1 MKDFVTAKLDTPA
14 GAASPQWKEEPA
26 MTQQGFKK
34 FRRRRGNRQDPVVE
48 AAPESLGFSDA
59 PAQVDDVV
67 QPEPIAQ
74 VPAPL
79 PEPWEILR
87 RVPIGVREHQLA
99 CSPLVNFFRDD
110 PAAKA
115 FDLLRTRLLHT
126 LKANGWKRVA
136 IAAPTSGAGA
146 TFTAV
151 NLALS
156 LARVPHSRTILMD
169 LNHRHPGLA
178 TALKLDQPGD
188 MAGFLTG
195 EVAMEEHLIRPA
207 ETLALGLTEAP
218 DRNAAEILHD
228 SQCADTL
235 EDMIDRT
242 KADVVIYDLPPV
254 LEYDDLTAF
263 LPQVDGVL
271 LVSDGTQTTAEHLAA
286 CEKMLAGHT
295 QLLGVVLNRARHA
308 ENAYLGR

>member
-1 MKDFVTAKLDTPA
+1 MREILAAELDGAETAPHPQRKDETAM
-14 GAASPQWKEEPA
+14 SE
-26 MTQQGFKK
+26 QGFKK
-34 FRRRRGNRQDPVVE
+34 FRRRRGSRQDPVIEDV
-48 AAPESLGFSDA
+48 PELPEF
-59 PAQVDDVV
+59 PEQL
-67 QPEPIAQ
+67 QPEIIAQ

-79 PEPWEILR
+79 PEPWELLR

-99 CSPLVNFFRDD
+99 RSPLVNFFRDD

-126 LKANGWKRVA
+126 LKANSWKRVA
-136 IAAPTSGAGA
+136 IAAPTSGSGA

-169 LNHRHPGLA
+169 LNHRHPGVSD
-178 TALKLDQPGD
+178 ALKMDQPGD
-188 MAGFLTG
+188 MSGFLTG
-195 EVAMEEHLIRPA
+195 EVAMEDHLIRPA

-228 SQCADTL
+228 SYSAATL
-235 EDMIDRT
+235 ADMIDRT
-242 KADVVIYDLPPV
+242 NADVVIYDLPPV

-271 LVSDGTQTTAEHLAA
+271 LVSDGTQTTAAHLAA
-286 CEKMLAGHT
+286 CEKMLSGHT
-295 QLLGVVLNRARHA
+295 ELLGVVLNRARHA
-308 ENAYLGR
+308 DGLK

>member
-1 MKDFVTAKLDTPA
+1 MKEILAAELDGAETAPH
-14 GAASPQWKEEPA
+14 PQWKDEPA

-34 FRRRRGNRQDPVVE
+34 FRRRRGSRQDPVIE
-48 AAPESLGFSDA
+48 DAPELPEFPQQA
-59 PAQVDDVV
+59 
-67 QPEPIAQ
+67 QPEIIAQ

-79 PEPWEILR
+79 PEPWELLR

-99 CSPLVNFFRDD
+99 RSPLVNFFRDD

-136 IAAPTSGAGA
+136 IAAPTAGAGA

-169 LNHRHPGLA
+169 LNHRHPGVA
-178 TALKLDQPGD
+178 DALKMDQPGD
-188 MAGFLTG
+188 MSGFLTG
-195 EVAMEEHLIRPA
+195 EVAMEDHLIRPA
-207 ETLALGLTEAP
+207 ETLALGLTDAP

-228 SQCADTL
+228 SYSAATL
-235 EDMIDRT
+235 ADMIDRT
-242 KADVVIYDLPPV
+242 NADVVIYDLPPV

-271 LVSDGTQTTAEHLAA
+271 LVSDGTQTTAAHLAA
-286 CEKMLAGHT
+286 CEKMLSGHT
-295 QLLGVVLNRARHA
+295 ELLGVVLNRARHA
-308 ENAYLGR
+308 DGLI

>member
-1 MKDFVTAKLDTPA
+1 MKEILAAELD
-14 GAASPQWKEEPA
+14 GAERALQPQWKVEPA
-26 MTQQGFKK
+26 MTEQGFKK
-34 FRRRRGNRQDPVVE
+34 FRRRRGSRQDPVIEDV
-48 AAPESLGFSDA
+48 PELPEF
-59 PAQVDDVV
+59 PEPL
-67 QPEPIAQ
+67 QPEIIAQ

-79 PEPWEILR
+79 PEPWELLR

-99 CSPLVNFFRDD
+99 RSPLVNFFRDD

-136 IAAPTSGAGA
+136 IAAPTSGSGA

-169 LNHRHPGLA
+169 LNHRHPGVA
-178 TALKLDQPGD
+178 DVLKMDQPGD
-188 MAGFLTG
+188 MSGFLTG
-195 EVAMEEHLIRPA
+195 EVAMEDHLIRPA
-207 ETLALGLTEAP
+207 ETLALGLTDAP

-228 SQCADTL
+228 SYCAVTL
-235 EDMIDRT
+235 ADMIDRT
-242 KADVVIYDLPPV
+242 NADVVIYDLPPV

-271 LVSDGTQTTAEHLAA
+271 LVADGTQTTAAHLAA
-286 CEKMLAGHT
+286 CEKMLSGHT
-295 QLLGVVLNRARHA
+295 ELLGVVLNRARHA
-308 ENAYLGR
+308 DGLI